1 MARYSV
7 AEAKNNLPKL
17 LDKALAG
24 EEVMITRRGQPIARI
39 VAAHQSSIAE
49 SYVDPPTSAFDVEWL
64 RRHCVTPSRQ
74 DPEFDSD
81 KLIRRLRDE
90 GY

>member
-17 LDKALAG
+17 LDRALAG
-24 EEVMITRRGQPIARI
+24 EEVTITRRGEPIARI
-39 VAAHQSSIAE
+39 VPQKAIGAPLDLAWLDAH
-49 SYVDPPTSAFDVEWL
+49 
-64 RRHCVTPSRQ
+64 RVTPKSGT
-74 DPEFDSD
+74 DFDSAA
-81 KLIRRLRDE
+81 LIRQMRDE

>member
-24 EEVMITRRGQPIARI
+24 EEVTITRRGEPVAKLVAEKAAGAPLDLDWLDQHRLTPKSGIPI
-39 VAAHQSSIAE
+39 
-49 SYVDPPTSAFDVEWL
+49 DSAV
-64 RRHCVTPSRQ
+64 
-74 DPEFDSD
+74 
-81 KLIRRLRDE
+81 LIRQMRDE
-90 GY
+90 GN

>member
-24 EEVMITRRGQPIARI
+24 EEVTITRRGEPIARI
-39 VAAHQSSIAE
+39 VPDQKPTVTPLDA
-49 SYVDPPTSAFDVEWL
+49 PTSAFDVGWIRRHRVTPKDHLNPELASDRVL
-64 RRHCVTPSRQ
+64 RRM
-74 DPEFDSD
+74 
-81 KLIRRLRDE
+81 RDE
-90 GY
+90 GG

>member
-24 EEVMITRRGQPIARI
+24 EEVTITRRGEPIAKLVPQRT
-39 VAAHQSSIAE
+39 VGA
-49 SYVDPPTSAFDVEWL
+49 PLDVEWL
-64 RRHCVTPSRQ
+64 KANIITPASGT
-74 DPEFDSD
+74 DFDSAA
-81 KLIRRLRDE
+81 LIRQMRDE

>member
-24 EEVMITRRGQPIARI
+24 EDVTITRRGEVIARI
-39 VAAHQSSIAE
+39 VPDLKSAAAP
-49 SYVDPPTSAFDVEWL
+49 VDAPKSAFDVDWI
-64 RRHCVTPSRQ
+64 RRHRVTPKDHQ
-74 DPEFDSD
+74 NPELASD
-81 KLIRRLRDE
+81 RLVRRMRDE